1 LDKYYENMDRLEL
14 IAAIRQLENE
24 KQESETLIS
33 TRGTQQES
41 GTGLGLRLSHEMV
54 TRNQGR
60 LWVQSSP
67 NQGTVFYISLPR

>member
-1 LDKYYENMDRLEL
+1 MDRLEL

-41 GTGLGLRLSHEMV
+41 GTGLGLRLSNEMV
-54 TRNQGR
+54 KRNQGR
-60 LWVQSSP
+60 LWVDSSP